1 MKKTPANRFA
11 GVFVFAVQM
20 EGRHFDLDPSTTTQH
35 ERRSGKEHLHAHAA
49 HAAHPTHVATA
60 HATHG

>member
-1 MKKTPANRFA
+1 MS
-11 GVFVFAVQM
+11 VQ
-20 EGRHFDLDPSTTTQH
+20 GKAQTRWQWHRHGKRLQRCPV
-35 ERRSGKEHLHAHAA
+35 RSGKEQLHAHAA